1 MTTKNN
7 YAFKLKSDLSELK
20 NLARHI
26 SHYGQVNGLSEIL
39 ISEINICLDELF
51 TNIVLYGFKDDLEH
65 TIRFGMDLNGNAL
78 MIKIE
83 DTGIPFNPLLKKN
96 SELPVDID
104 DARIG
109 GLGLHIVK
117 KLMDDIWYERR
128 SGRNGLTL
136 KKVIHSTSHLYKSH
150 KPGGIPSNYYA

>member
-1 MTTKNN
+1 MTANK
-7 YAFKLKSDLSELK
+7 YSFKLKSDLSELK
-20 NLARHI
+20 TLSRHI

-39 ISEINICLDELF
+39 ISEVNICLDELF
-51 TNIVLYGFKDDLEH
+51 TNIVLYGFKDDREH

-83 DTGIPFNPLLKKN
+83 DNGIPFNPLFTKN

-117 KLMDDIWYERR
+117 RLMDDIWYARK
-128 SGRNGLTL
+128 SGRNRLTL
-136 KKVIHSTSHLYKSH
+136 KKVIHLASHLYKSH
-150 KPGGIPSNYYA
+150 KTGSIPSNYYA

>member
-1 MTTKNN
+1 MATSK
-7 YAFKLKSDLSELK
+7 YSFKLKSELSELK
-20 NLARHI
+20 ILFQHI
-26 SHYGQVNGLSEIL
+26 NSFGQAIGLSETV

-136 KKVIHSTSHLYKSH
+136 KKVIHSTSHLYKNH